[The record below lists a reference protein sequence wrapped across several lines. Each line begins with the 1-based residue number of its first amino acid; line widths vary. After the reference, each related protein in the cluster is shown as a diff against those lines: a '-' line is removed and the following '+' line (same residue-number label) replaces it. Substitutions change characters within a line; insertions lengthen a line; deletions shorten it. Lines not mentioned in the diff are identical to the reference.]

1 MTNVVILI
9 GRICADPE
17 NRVTA
22 SGAQVARFTLAVD
35 RQRKDAD
42 GNKQTDFIRCS
53 AWNKT
58 AEFVASY
65 VGKGRLIAVEG
76 ELHINSTTQAD
87 GSRRDYT
94 EVTCRRVQPLD
105 YDKPDDKPEPHQ
117 PEAVDDSDDLPFD
130 N

>member
-1 MTNVVILI
+1 MLNNITLI
-9 GRICADPE
+9 GRTCAEPE
-17 NRVTA
+17 SRYLP
-22 SGAQVARFTLAVD
+22 SGALVVRFTLAVT
-35 RQRKDAD
+35 RNTK
-42 GNKQTDFIRCS
+42 GPNGEKQTDFIRCS

-58 AEFVASY
+58 AEFVEAY

-105 YDKPDDKPEPHQ
+105 YAKDDQQQPDQ
-117 PEAVDDSDDLPFD
+117 PAPVSDIDTDDCPF